1 MGFPFNPGCVSK
13 KAACIV
19 EVKEDSESSV
29 FCKCISGAGRG
40 EQNLVYIKE
49 STGFGAGL
57 LVDGKVYG
65 GGRGPLFVNV
75 STAMLGRRPSSMGA
89 VIQALTN
96 VLNQQGE

>member
-1 MGFPFNPGCVSK
+1 MHRRGEGGFR
-13 KAACIV
+13 I
-19 EVKEDSESSV
+19 
-29 FCKCISGAGRG
+29 FCFLQMYFGAGRG

-65 GGRGPLFVNV
+65 GVRGPLFVNV